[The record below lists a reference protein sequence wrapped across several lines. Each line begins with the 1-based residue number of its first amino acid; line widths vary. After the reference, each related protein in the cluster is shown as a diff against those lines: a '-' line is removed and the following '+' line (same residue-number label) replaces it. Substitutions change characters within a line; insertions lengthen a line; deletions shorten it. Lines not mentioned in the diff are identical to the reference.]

1 LRSAAT
7 PVILRS
13 AATKNLLWLFKRAD
27 ASLRSRMTGGTMRV
41 DLFDYFLPGDLIA
54 QTARPRGTSRLL
66 VLDRDTRAMA
76 HRRFADFPGLL
87 REGDVLVRND
97 VRVRM
102 ARLYGRDE
110 EGRLVEIFLL
120 RSLGEG
126 LRCWEALA
134 RPGRRAKRG
143 RSIRFAEGLEG
154 RVGQVR
160 DDSRRE
166 ILFDRDVDAGLF
178 ERIGN
183 VPLPPYIHR
192 EPGAPDR
199 PEDREAYQ
207 TVFAKE
213 PLAVAAPT
221 AGLHFTNS
229 LLGEI
234 RDRGVVIADL
244 TLAVGAATFKPVTS
258 DETEEHSFD
267 PEDAFIPSAT
277 LSEIARAR
285 EERRRVV
292 AVGTTVARTL
302 ETAARLPEGLEPG
315 RDRRFP
321 ADIFIT
327 PGFEFRVVDAL
338 LTNFHLPRS
347 TLLMLICAF
356 AGRENVLA
364 AYDAAIRERYLFYS
378 YGDAMFVT

>member
-1 LRSAAT
+1 
-7 PVILRS
+7 
-13 AATKNLLWLFKRAD
+13 
-27 ASLRSRMTGGTMRV
+27 MRV
-41 DLFDYFLPGDLIA
+41 DLFDYFLPGDRIG

-66 VLDRDTRAMA
+66 ALDRKTGAIA
-76 HRRFADFPGLL
+76 HRRFADFPALL

-102 ARLYGRDE
+102 ARLYGRDG

-120 RSLGEG
+120 RPLGDG
-126 LRCWEALA
+126 LGRWEALA

-143 RSIRFAEGLEG
+143 RSIRFAEALEG
-154 RVGQVR
+154 RVGEVR
-160 DDSRRE
+160 EDGRRE
-166 ILFDRDVDAGLF
+166 ILFDRDVDAGFL

-192 EPGAPDR
+192 EPGEPDR
-199 PEDREAYQ
+199 PEDRVAYQ

-221 AGLHFTNS
+221 AGLHFTEG
-229 LLGEI
+229 LLEEVRG
-234 RDRGVVIADL
+234 RGVAIVDL

-258 DETEEHSFD
+258 EEIGEHSFD

-277 LSEIARAR
+277 LHEIARAR
-285 EERRRVV
+285 EEGRRVV

-302 ETAARLPEGLEPG
+302 ETAARLPQGLEPG

-327 PGFEFRVVDAL
+327 PGFEFRAVDAL

-347 TLLMLICAF
+347 TLLMLVSAF

-364 AYDAAIRERYLFYS
+364 AYDAAIREGYLFYS
-378 YGDAMFVT
+378 YGDAMFVM

>member
-1 LRSAAT
+1 
-7 PVILRS
+7 
-13 AATKNLLWLFKRAD
+13 
-27 ASLRSRMTGGTMRV
+27 M
-41 DLFDYFLPGDLIA
+41 
-54 QTARPRGTSRLL
+54 
-66 VLDRDTRAMA
+66 
-76 HRRFADFPGLL
+76 
-87 REGDVLVRND
+87 
-97 VRVRM
+97 
-102 ARLYGRDE
+102 
-110 EGRLVEIFLL
+110 
-120 RSLGEG
+120 
-126 LRCWEALA
+126 
-134 RPGRRAKRG
+134 
-143 RSIRFAEGLEG
+143 
-154 RVGQVR
+154 
-160 DDSRRE
+160 
-166 ILFDRDVDAGLF
+166 DAGFL

-192 EPGAPDR
+192 QPGAPDS

-221 AGLHFTNS
+221 AGLHFTEG
-229 LLGEI
+229 LLAEI
-234 RDRGVVIADL
+234 RERGISIVDL
-244 TLAVGAATFKPVTS
+244 TLAIGAATFKPVTS
-258 DETEEHSFD
+258 EETGEHSFD

-277 LSEIARAR
+277 LLEIARAR

-302 ETAARLPEGLEPG
+302 ETAARLPQGLEPG

-347 TLLMLICAF
+347 TLLMLVSAF

-364 AYDAAIRERYLFYS
+364 AYEAAIREGFLFYS
-378 YGDAMFVT
+378 YGDAMFVV